1 MIHCNE
7 SIKEFWKK
15 EKKLLA
21 ENFQLNKIIIQIY
34 TLLQWKKMQLE
45 IYNNTNK
52 YIFDIQ
58 RVK

>member
-34 TLLQWKKMQLE
+34 TLLQWKKCNLKSITIQ
-45 IYNNTNK
+45 INTFLTYK
-52 YIFDIQ
+52 E
-58 RVK
+58 

>member
-15 EKKLLA
+15 ENKLLA

-34 TLLQWKKMQLE
+34 TLLQWKKCNLKSITIQ
-45 IYNNTNK
+45 INTFLTYK
-52 YIFDIQ
+52 E
-58 RVK
+58 